1 LASAA
6 LAVAEQAG
14 DLVESAIK
22 RRFGVKDSGTI
33 IPGHG
38 GVLDRLDGTLAV
50 AVAVAAMAI
59 LGWEMPAWR

>member
-1 LASAA
+1 M

-14 DLVESAIK
+14 DLAESAIK
-22 RRFGVKDSGTI
+22 RRFGVKDSGSV

-50 AVAVAAMAI
+50 AAAAAAMAVF
-59 LGWEMPAWR
+59 GWEMPAWR